1 MLEDFL
7 LSANAV
13 VPMFLLMAAG
23 YAARE
28 AEILERGDVFRFNR
42 AAFRIFLPCLLFM
55 NIYESDLHAAANPGL
70 ILFAVTGVLLVFFAS
85 CVGVKYLEPLENRK
99 GVVAQGI
106 FRSNFVIMGLPV
118 AEVLTG
124 GKDLGSVTLLI
135 ATVVPLFNFLA
146 VFVLETFRGGKVK
159 PGEVLLEIL
168 KNPLVVSSLLGILF
182 QMLSVRLPGLVETA
196 VSNLGRIAT
205 PLQLFLLGAFFRFDG
220 MKVRLRPVIAVT
232 AVKLFVTPGLIL
244 PAAAVAGF
252 RGAEFIALIG
262 VFATPTAVNSFT
274 LVQQMHC
281 GDEELAGNIVVAT
294 SAVSMLSLF
303 LWILLFRHLG
313 MF

>member
-1 MLEDFL
+1 MENFL

-28 AEILERGDVFRFNR
+28 AGILDRGDVFRFNR
-42 AAFRIFLPCLLFM
+42 VAFRVFLPCLLFM
-55 NIYESDLHAAANPGL
+55 NIYESDLHAAANPRL
-70 ILFAVTGVLLVFFAS
+70 ILFAVAGVLLVFFAAFA
-85 CVGVKYLEPLENRK
+85 GAKHLEPLENRR

-118 AEVLTG
+118 AEALTG
-124 GKDLGSVTLLI
+124 GENLGSVTLLI
-135 ATVVPLFNFLA
+135 AIVVPLFNFLA
-146 VFVLETFRGGKVK
+146 VFVLEYFRGGKLK
-159 PGEVLLEIL
+159 PGKVLLEIL

-182 QMLSVRLPGLVETA
+182 QLLPFRLPVLVESA
-196 VSNLGRIAT
+196 VSGLGRIAT

-220 MKVRLRPVIAVT
+220 MKARLLPAAAVT
-232 AVKLFVTPGLIL
+232 AVKLFVTPGLLL
-244 PAAAVAGF
+244 PAAALLGF

-274 LVQQMHC
+274 MVQQMHC

-294 SAVSMLSLF
+294 SAVSMFSLF
-303 LWILLFRHLG
+303 LWILLFRNLG
-313 MF
+313 LF

>member
-1 MLEDFL
+1 MEDFL

-28 AEILERGDVFRFNR
+28 AGILERGDVFRFNR

-70 ILFAVTGVLLVFFAS
+70 ILFAVAGVLLVFFAS
-85 CVGVKYLEPLENRK
+85 CVGVKYLEPL
-99 GVVAQGI
+99 
-106 FRSNFVIMGLPV
+106 
-118 AEVLTG
+118 
-124 GKDLGSVTLLI
+124 I
-135 ATVVPLFNFLA
+135 AIVVPLFNFLA

-182 QMLSVRLPGLVETA
+182 QMLSVRLPGLVVTA

-220 MKVRLRPVIAVT
+220 MKVRLRPVITVT

-274 LVQQMHC
+274 MVQQMHC

>member
-1 MLEDFL
+1 MENFL

-28 AEILERGDVFRFNR
+28 AGILDREDVFRFNR
-42 AAFRIFLPCLLFM
+42 VAFRVFLPCLLFI
-55 NIYESDLHAAANPGL
+55 NIYQSDLHAVANPRL
-70 ILFAVTGVLLVFFAS
+70 ILFAVAGVLLVFLVAF
-85 CVGVKYLEPLENRK
+85 VGAKYLEPTENRR

-118 AEVLTG
+118 AEALAG
-124 GKDLGSVTLLI
+124 GEYLGSVTLLI
-135 ATVVPLFNFLA
+135 AVVVPLFNFLA
-146 VFVLETFRGGKVK
+146 VFVLEFFRGGKVK
-159 PGEVLLEIL
+159 PGEVLVEIL

-182 QMLSVRLPGLVETA
+182 QALPFRLPALAETA
-196 VSNLGRIAT
+196 ISNLGRIAT

-220 MKVRLRPVIAVT
+220 IKERLLPTAVVT
-232 AVKLFVTPGLIL
+232 AIKLFVTPGLL
-244 PAAAVAGF
+244 LSAAGMLGV
-252 RGAEFIALIG
+252 RGVEFIALIG

-274 LVQQMHC
+274 MVQQMHC

-303 LWILLFRHLG
+303 LWILLFRNLG

>member
-1 MLEDFL
+1 MENFL

-28 AEILERGDVFRFNR
+28 AGILDRGDVFRCNR
-42 AAFRIFLPCLLFM
+42 VAFRVFLPCLLFI
-55 NIYESDLHAAANPGL
+55 NIYQSDLHAAANPGL
-70 ILFAVTGVLLVFFAS
+70 ILFAVIGVLLVFSAAF
-85 CVGVKYLEPLENRK
+85 VGAEYLEPIENRR

-118 AEVLTG
+118 AEALAG
-124 GKDLGSVTLLI
+124 SENLGSVTLLI
-135 ATVVPLFNFLA
+135 AVVVPLFNFLA
-146 VFVLETFRGGKVK
+146 VFVLEFFRGGKVK
-159 PGEVLLEIL
+159 PGEVLIEIV

-182 QMLSVRLPGLVETA
+182 QVLPVRLPALVETA
-196 VSNLGRIAT
+196 VLNLGRIAT
-205 PLQLFLLGAFFRFDG
+205 PLQLFLLGAFFRFNG
-220 MKVRLRPVIAVT
+220 IRERLLPTAVVT
-232 AVKLFVTPGLIL
+232 TVKLFVTPGLL
-244 PAAAVAGF
+244 LSAAAMVGF
-252 RGAEFIALIG
+252 RGVEFIALIG

-274 LVQQMHC
+274 MVQQMHC

-294 SAVSMLSLF
+294 SAVSMVSLF
-303 LWILLFRHLG
+303 LWILFFRNLG

>member
-1 MLEDFL
+1 MENFL

-28 AEILERGDVFRFNR
+28 AGILDREDVFRFNR
-42 AAFRIFLPCLLFM
+42 VAFRVFLPCLLFI
-55 NIYESDLHAAANPGL
+55 NIYQSDLHAAANPRL
-70 ILFAVTGVLLVFFAS
+70 ILFAVAGVLLVFLVAF
-85 CVGVKYLEPLENRK
+85 VGAKYLEPTENRR

-118 AEVLTG
+118 AEALAG
-124 GKDLGSVTLLI
+124 GEYLGSVTLLI
-135 ATVVPLFNFLA
+135 AVVVPLFNFLA
-146 VFVLETFRGGKVK
+146 VFVLEFFRGGKVK
-159 PGEVLLEIL
+159 PGEVLVEIL

-182 QMLSVRLPGLVETA
+182 QALPFRLPALAETA
-196 VSNLGRIAT
+196 ISNLGRIAT

-220 MKVRLRPVIAVT
+220 IKERLLPTAVVT
-232 AVKLFVTPGLIL
+232 AIKLFVTPGLL
-244 PAAAVAGF
+244 LSAAGMLGF
-252 RGAEFIALIG
+252 RGVEFIALIG

-274 LVQQMHC
+274 MVQQMHC

-303 LWILLFRHLG
+303 LWILLFRNLG

>member
-1 MLEDFL
+1 MENFL

-28 AEILERGDVFRFNR
+28 VGILDRGGVFRCNR
-42 AAFRIFLPCLLFM
+42 VAFRVFLPCLLFI
-55 NIYESDLHAAANPGL
+55 NIYQSDLHAAANPGL
-70 ILFAVTGVLLVFFAS
+70 ILFAVIGVLLVFSAAF
-85 CVGVKYLEPLENRK
+85 VGAEYLEPIENRR

-118 AEVLTG
+118 AEALAG
-124 GKDLGSVTLLI
+124 SENLGSVTLLI
-135 ATVVPLFNFLA
+135 AVVVPLFNFLA
-146 VFVLETFRGGKVK
+146 VFVLEFFRGGKVK
-159 PGEVLLEIL
+159 PGEVLIEIV

-182 QMLSVRLPGLVETA
+182 QVLPVRLPALVETA
-196 VSNLGRIAT
+196 VLNLGRIAT
-205 PLQLFLLGAFFRFDG
+205 PLQLFLLGAFFRFNG
-220 MKVRLRPVIAVT
+220 IRERLLPTAVVT
-232 AVKLFVTPGLIL
+232 AVKLFVTPGLL
-244 PAAAVAGF
+244 LSAAAMVGF
-252 RGAEFIALIG
+252 RGVEFIALIG

-274 LVQQMHC
+274 MVQQMHC

-294 SAVSMLSLF
+294 SAVSMVSLF
-303 LWILLFRHLG
+303 LWILFFRNLG

>member
-1 MLEDFL
+1 MENFL

-28 AEILERGDVFRFNR
+28 AGVLDRGDVFRCNR
-42 AAFRIFLPCLLFM
+42 VAFRVFLPCLLFI
-55 NIYESDLHAAANPGL
+55 NIYQSDLHAAANPGL
-70 ILFAVTGVLLVFFAS
+70 ILFAVIGVLLVFLLAF
-85 CVGVKYLEPLENRK
+85 VGAKHLEPIENRR

-118 AEVLTG
+118 AEALAG
-124 GKDLGSVTLLI
+124 SENLGSVTLLI
-135 ATVVPLFNFLA
+135 AVVVPLFNFLA
-146 VFVLETFRGGKVK
+146 VFVLEFFRGGKVK
-159 PGEVLLEIL
+159 PGEVLIEIL

-182 QMLSVRLPGLVETA
+182 QALPVRLPALVETA

-205 PLQLFLLGAFFRFDG
+205 PLQLFLLGAFFRFNG
-220 MKVRLRPVIAVT
+220 IRERLLPTAIVT
-232 AVKLFVTPGLIL
+232 AVKLFVTPGLL
-244 PAAAVAGF
+244 LSAAAMIGF
-252 RGAEFIALIG
+252 RGVEFIALIG

-274 LVQQMHC
+274 MVQQMHC

-303 LWILLFRHLG
+303 LWILIFRNLG

>member
-1 MLEDFL
+1 MENFL

-28 AEILERGDVFRFNR
+28 AGILDRGDVFRCNR
-42 AAFRIFLPCLLFM
+42 VAFRVFLPCLLFI
-55 NIYESDLHAAANPGL
+55 NIYQSDLHAAANPGL
-70 ILFAVTGVLLVFFAS
+70 ILFAVIGVLLVFSAAF
-85 CVGVKYLEPLENRK
+85 VGAEYLEPIENRR

-118 AEVLTG
+118 AEALAG
-124 GKDLGSVTLLI
+124 SENLGSVTLLI
-135 ATVVPLFNFLA
+135 AVVVPLFNFLA
-146 VFVLETFRGGKVK
+146 VFVLEFFRGGKVK
-159 PGEVLLEIL
+159 PGEVLIEIL

-182 QMLSVRLPGLVETA
+182 QALPVRLPALVETA
-196 VSNLGRIAT
+196 VLNLGRIAT
-205 PLQLFLLGAFFRFDG
+205 PLQLFLLGAFFRFNG
-220 MKVRLRPVIAVT
+220 IRERLLPTAVVT
-232 AVKLFVTPGLIL
+232 AVKLFVTPGLL
-244 PAAAVAGF
+244 LSAAAMLGF
-252 RGAEFIALIG
+252 RGVEFIALIG

-274 LVQQMHC
+274 MVQQMHC

-294 SAVSMLSLF
+294 SAVSMVSLF
-303 LWILLFRHLG
+303 LWILFFRNLG

>member
-1 MLEDFL
+1 MENFL

-28 AEILERGDVFRFNR
+28 AGILDRGDVFRFNR
-42 AAFRIFLPCLLFM
+42 VAFRVFLPCLLFM
-55 NIYESDLHAAANPGL
+55 NIYESDLHAAANPRL
-70 ILFAVTGVLLVFFAS
+70 ILFAVAGVLLVFFAAF
-85 CVGVKYLEPLENRK
+85 VGAKHLEPVENRR

-118 AEVLTG
+118 AEALTG
-124 GKDLGSVTLLI
+124 GENLGSVTLLI
-135 ATVVPLFNFLA
+135 AVVVPLFNFLA
-146 VFVLETFRGGKVK
+146 VFVLEYFRGGKLK
-159 PGEVLLEIL
+159 PREVLLEIL

-182 QMLSVRLPGLVETA
+182 QLLPFRLPGLVESA
-196 VSNLGRIAT
+196 ISSLGRIAT

-220 MKVRLRPVIAVT
+220 MRERLLPTMVVT
-232 AVKLFVTPGLIL
+232 GVKLFVTPGLL
-244 PAAAVAGF
+244 LSAAALLGF
-252 RGAEFIALIG
+252 RGVEFIALIG

-274 LVQQMHC
+274 MVQQMHC

-294 SAVSMLSLF
+294 SAVSMFSLF
-303 LWILLFRHLG
+303 LWILLFRNLG
-313 MF
+313 LF

>member
-1 MLEDFL
+1 MENFL

-28 AEILERGDVFRFNR
+28 AGVLDRGDVFRCNR
-42 AAFRIFLPCLLFM
+42 VAFRVFLPCLLFI
-55 NIYESDLHAAANPGL
+55 NIYQSDLHAAANPGL
-70 ILFAVTGVLLVFFAS
+70 ILFAVTGVLLVFSAAF
-85 CVGVKYLEPLENRK
+85 VGAKYLESIENHR

-118 AEVLTG
+118 AEALAG
-124 GKDLGSVTLLI
+124 GENLGSVTLLI
-135 ATVVPLFNFLA
+135 AVVVPLFNFLA
-146 VFVLETFRGGKVK
+146 VFVLEFFRGGKVK
-159 PGEVLLEIL
+159 PGEVLIEIL

-182 QMLSVRLPGLVETA
+182 QALPFRLPALVETA

-205 PLQLFLLGAFFRFDG
+205 PLQLFLLGAFFRFNG
-220 MKVRLRPVIAVT
+220 IRERLLPTAVVT
-232 AVKLFVTPGLIL
+232 AVKLFVTPGLL
-244 PAAAVAGF
+244 LSAAAMIGF
-252 RGAEFIALIG
+252 RGVEFIALIG

-274 LVQQMHC
+274 MVQQMHC

-303 LWILLFRHLG
+303 LWILLFRNLG

>member
-1 MLEDFL
+1 MENFL

-28 AEILERGDVFRFNR
+28 AGILDRGDVFRCNR
-42 AAFRIFLPCLLFM
+42 VAFRVFLPCLLF
-55 NIYESDLHAAANPGL
+55 IYIYQSDLHAAANPGL
-70 ILFAVTGVLLVFFAS
+70 ILFAVIGVLLVFSAAF
-85 CVGVKYLEPLENRK
+85 VGTEYLEPIENRR

-118 AEVLTG
+118 AEALAG
-124 GKDLGSVTLLI
+124 SENLGSVTLLI
-135 ATVVPLFNFLA
+135 AVVVPLFNFLA
-146 VFVLETFRGGKVK
+146 VFVLEFFRGGKVK
-159 PGEVLLEIL
+159 PGEVLIEIL

-182 QMLSVRLPGLVETA
+182 QALPVRLPALVETA

-205 PLQLFLLGAFFRFDG
+205 PLQLFLLGAFFRFNG
-220 MKVRLRPVIAVT
+220 IRERLLPTAIVT
-232 AVKLFVTPGLIL
+232 AVKLFVTPGLL
-244 PAAAVAGF
+244 LSAAAMIGF
-252 RGAEFIALIG
+252 RGVEFIALIG

-274 LVQQMHC
+274 MVQQMHC

-303 LWILLFRHLG
+303 LWILIFRNLG

>member
-1 MLEDFL
+1 MENFL

-28 AEILERGDVFRFNR
+28 AGILDRGDVFRCNR
-42 AAFRIFLPCLLFM
+42 VAFRVFLPCLLFI
-55 NIYESDLHAAANPGL
+55 NIYQSDLHAAANPGL
-70 ILFAVTGVLLVFFAS
+70 ILFAVIGVLLVFSAAF
-85 CVGVKYLEPLENRK
+85 VGTEYLEPIENRR

-118 AEVLTG
+118 AEALAG
-124 GKDLGSVTLLI
+124 SENLGSVTLLI
-135 ATVVPLFNFLA
+135 AVVVPLFNFLA
-146 VFVLETFRGGKVK
+146 VFVLEFFRGGKVK
-159 PGEVLLEIL
+159 SGEVLIEIL

-182 QMLSVRLPGLVETA
+182 QVLPVRLPALVETA
-196 VSNLGRIAT
+196 VLNLGRIAT
-205 PLQLFLLGAFFRFDG
+205 PLQLFLLGAFFRFNG
-220 MKVRLRPVIAVT
+220 IRERLLPTAVVT
-232 AVKLFVTPGLIL
+232 TVKLFVTPGLL
-244 PAAAVAGF
+244 LSAAAMVGF
-252 RGAEFIALIG
+252 RGVEFIALIG

-274 LVQQMHC
+274 MVQQMHC

-294 SAVSMLSLF
+294 SAVSMVSLF
-303 LWILLFRHLG
+303 LWILLFRNLG